1 MKTKDLLITGLLFG
15 LIITTGNNIYNSN
28 KIYKLQKEVL
38 ETKKEA
44 INIYYENKDYINTL
58 EDSRKN
64 LNDYIDTLEKDIKE
78 YKYLDKLKKD
88 LR

>member
-15 LIITTGNNIYNSN
+15 LIVSAGSNIYNSN

-44 INIYYENKDYINTL
+44 IDIYYENKDYINTL
-58 EDSRKN
+58 EDIRRS
-64 LNDYIDTLEKDIKE
+64 LNDYIDVLEKDIRE

>member
-15 LIITTGNNIYNSN
+15 LIVSAVSNLYNSN
-28 KIYKLQKEVL
+28 KIYKLQ
-38 ETKKEA
+38 KEA

-58 EDSRKN
+58 EDSRKS

-78 YKYLDKLKKD
+78 YKSLDKLKKD